1 MPVHHGGESCCP
13 TYTCG
18 KSYCTTLLVP
28 KGNSAVNYKFNA
40 EIAAV
45 KGNFLSFQYHNTC
58 ATFFTSEHLNL
69 TH

>member
-1 MPVHHGGESCCP
+1 MPIHHGGDSCCP

-28 KGNSAVNYKFNA
+28 KGNSAVNCTVNA

-45 KGNFLSFQYHNTC
+45 KLNFLSSQYHNTS
-58 ATFFTSEHLNL
+58 AIFFTPEHLNL